1 MGSHLV
7 DHSEDSSKAEELKS
21 RLEADNRRW
30 EIICRH
36 AGEWQLRLQRTLMDV
51 SSFHF
56 LKIIKVSYY
65 EFLLQNQ
72 KFHNIVSELC
82 TWLEKNEKKIR
93 ASEPVD
99 LTAPRTVIESKYH
112 NFLDLRAELERCE
125 PRVLSLQEAANQL
138 LRAEGAPEG
147 SSLICRRLTDLR
159 LKLQSL
165 IRLTGV
171 YTLKL
176 GAVLGRDASQIGLA
190 IAASTSNAGLP
201 VQSLS
206 YDVSLSNRCAIL

>member
-1 MGSHLV
+1 M
-7 DHSEDSSKAEELKS
+7 
-21 RLEADNRRW
+21 
-30 EIICRH
+30 
-36 AGEWQLRLQRTLMDV
+36 
-51 SSFHF
+51 F
-56 LKIIKVSYY
+56 
-65 EFLLQNQ
+65 QNQ
-72 KFHNIVSELC
+72 QFHNIVAELC

-99 LTAPRTVIESKYH
+99 LTAPRSIIESKYQ
-112 NFLDLRAELERCE
+112 NFLELRAELERCE

-138 LRAEGAPEG
+138 LKEEGAPEG
-147 SSLICRRLTDLR
+147 SSLICKRLTELR

-176 GAVLGRDASQIGLA
+176 GAVLGRDPSQIGLA

-201 VQSLS
+201 LQSLN
-206 YDVSLSNRCAIL
+206 YDVSLTNRCVIL